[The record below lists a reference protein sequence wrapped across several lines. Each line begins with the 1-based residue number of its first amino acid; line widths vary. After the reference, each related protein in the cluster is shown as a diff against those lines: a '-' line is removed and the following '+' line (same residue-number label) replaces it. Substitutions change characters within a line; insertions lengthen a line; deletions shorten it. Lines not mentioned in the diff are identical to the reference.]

1 MKKMLC
7 MVLLLLLVLSLFSLS
22 GCSLFKKTKP
32 LEIVKTYPKE
42 TAPSQIVKTENHWVM
57 LLSTYGSQNYT
68 ISVGENLDSANS
80 VYSVKDVSIWYFE
93 ANEKGVVWCEKSKTF
108 YTYKAYIFET
118 QTVETV
124 FQVTAGDDYQPQNV
138 GIFRNNVY
146 YCIID
151 YEKQMVNVFA
161 YDLDSKTLT
170 ALHTAPLHEE
180 QQPYSI
186 NLENGHLSFVCSD
199 KIQVL
204 NLQNKETVFDSP
216 IPSTVEHVFTAS
228 YDSKNDTCALYYA
241 DNDSEDIGI
250 LKEGET
256 KLTSVFTFS
265 KNHYAYMDKIECY
278 DGHIYWIAQANVTGQ
293 VTDHY
298 QLADYNYLQRTAVE
312 TDRAFDFCR
321 DGSQLYILRF
331 NKDGDYTHIDLCQN

>member
-124 FQVTAGDDYQPQNV
+124 REEV
-138 GIFRNNVY
+138 R
-146 YCIID
+146 
-151 YEKQMVNVFA
+151 KQ
-161 YDLDSKTLT
+161 S
-170 ALHTAPLHEE
+170 
-180 QQPYSI
+180 
-186 NLENGHLSFVCSD
+186 
-199 KIQVL
+199 
-204 NLQNKETVFDSP
+204 
-216 IPSTVEHVFTAS
+216 
-228 YDSKNDTCALYYA
+228 
-241 DNDSEDIGI
+241 
-250 LKEGET
+250 
-256 KLTSVFTFS
+256 
-265 KNHYAYMDKIECY
+265 
-278 DGHIYWIAQANVTGQ
+278 
-293 VTDHY
+293 
-298 QLADYNYLQRTAVE
+298 
-312 TDRAFDFCR
+312 
-321 DGSQLYILRF
+321 
-331 NKDGDYTHIDLCQN
+331 